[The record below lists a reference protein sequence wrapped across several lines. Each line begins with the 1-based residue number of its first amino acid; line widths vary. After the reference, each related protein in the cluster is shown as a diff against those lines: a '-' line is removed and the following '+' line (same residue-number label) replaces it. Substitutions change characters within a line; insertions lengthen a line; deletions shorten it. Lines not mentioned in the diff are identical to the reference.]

1 MRITWIDEPEKFV
14 DFCAEIAGEV
24 IAVDT
29 ESDHY
34 QAYHAKVCLIQVGTA
49 EQSALVDPLRL
60 GAQGLAP
67 LFELLEDPRS
77 PILMHA
83 GRNDIRELNRD
94 FNIGVSNIFDTQVA
108 AKFLGYE
115 RNGLTWLQRNIIGKK
130 PPGQFQ
136 TYDWNT
142 RPIPAPVREYA
153 IADVIDLFALRER
166 FLPELEETG
175 WLAPFQQH
183 CAYIASTSDY
193 QPSEFDPAGWWKVLS
208 KVGKRLDAQGR
219 ATLRELFIARHEICD
234 QENRAAVH
242 IFSNRA
248 LSVLAT
254 VKPKNIAALRKA
266 NVLSDEMI
274 SAYSE
279 PILRAVDR
287 ARHAKLPGKKRPS
300 MSKPRSDIATEA
312 RRRAL
317 IDWRNHNAD
326 RLGVPGMLIA
336 TNSTLSDI
344 AADPPSTVKGLDA
357 FIPILDWQREMFGE
371 EILEILRR
379 TA

>member
-1 MRITWIDEPEKFV
+1 MRITWIDEPEEFE

-24 IAVDT
+24 IAIDT

-49 EQSALVDPLRL
+49 QQCALVDPLRL
-60 GAQGLAP
+60 RAEGLAP
-67 LFELLEDPRS
+67 LFELLEDPRN

-94 FNIGVSNIFDTQVA
+94 FNVGISNIFDTQVA
-108 AKFLGYE
+108 ANFLGYE
-115 RNGLTWLQRNIIGKK
+115 RNGLTWLQQNIIGKT

-153 IADVIDLFALRER
+153 IADVIDLFTLRAR
-166 FLPELEETG
+166 FLPELEQTG
-175 WLAPFQQH
+175 WLGPFQQH

-193 QPSEFDPAGWWKVLS
+193 QTSEFDPEGWWKVLA
-208 KVGKRLDAQGR
+208 KVGGRLDAQGR
-219 ATLRELFIARHEICD
+219 AALRELFIARHEICE

-242 IFSNRA
+242 IFPNR
-248 LSVLAT
+248 LLGQLAKT
-254 VKPKNIAALRKA
+254 RPKNIGALRKMEIF
-266 NVLSDEMI
+266 SDAFLG
-274 SAYSE
+274 AYSE
-279 PILRAVDR
+279 IILRALDH
-287 ARHAKLPGKKRPS
+287 ARHTKLPAKARPTQP
-300 MSKPRSDIATEA
+300 KPAANIAIEA

-317 IDWRNHNAD
+317 IDWRNLSAE

-336 TNSTLSDI
+336 TNSTLTDI
-344 AADPPSTVKGLDA
+344 ASDPPDSVDGLDA

-371 EILEILRR
+371 EILEILAK